1 MAYSTMNQSGFIRYS
16 ARIIFL
22 FTLSMSS
29 IVFAE
34 NYDEDVCYEE
44 DECGGSSEGSHV
56 ELTEE
61 EALKYYDVLIA
72 ELVDDLEVNL
82 AKNLVI
88 ELVDKLSKNL
98 TYQYEGELIVTL
110 ILDLAEYAADE
121 DSVLTGKE
129 LVEKL
134 VEELVAE
141 LPNADAGG
149 NSQPSTAINTEY
161 NPIIYAG
168 AAVTLGAH
176 SNVFGNIQAVAAV
189 TLGEAAVVDGSLLA
203 GAAVTLDKDGKV
215 IGDITAGE
223 AATLGGFS
231 LVHGDLSAAATVF
244 MGAGSEILG
253 DLTSDADATL
263 GADAVVGGN
272 ATAFTSVTLG
282 ADAQVGKDES
292 LGNVWAVTGP
302 IVLGDS
308 AQVKGEAKS
317 ANLLSFGMNATVGS
331 IETHY
336 ATPDELTN
344 NGKSSVAT
352 LQVELTQ
359 KQQDLGNMISAPY
372 NELDTTIP
380 MSRGFDSGV
389 YHASALATTAGIT
402 LTFKGSLSDEPEE
415 WLINVDSYISFGAN
429 LKIKLDENVAPG
441 STIVFNSGTYTT
453 IGANSNV
460 IGTIIAGTY
469 ITTGEKTTITGI
481 GSDCGGMFATNGAIT
496 IGARSTFGTIGCGP
510 AEQQDEDED
519 EYEYE
524 E

>member
-1 MAYSTMNQSGFIRYS
+1 MNQSGFIRYS

-22 FTLSMSS
+22 ITLSMSS

-34 NYDEDVCYEE
+34 NDGE
-44 DECGGSSEGSHV
+44 DECNQYGEYGECGSSSEGSHV
-56 ELTEE
+56 ELTQE
-61 EALKYYDVLIA
+61 EALNYYDELTEEVIDEYRMVL
-72 ELVDDLEVNL
+72 DS
-82 AKNLVI
+82 KLVI
-88 ELVDKLSKNL
+88 ELVDEFSQNL
-98 TYQYEGELIVTL
+98 TYQYDWPLIDIIINDIANESRELT
-110 ILDLAEYAADE
+110 
-121 DSVLTGKE
+121 
-129 LVEKL
+129 VEEL
-134 VEELVAE
+134 VEELVAD

-149 NSQPSTAINTEY
+149 NSQPSVAVNTEY

-189 TLGEAAVVDGSLLA
+189 TLGEAAVVNGSLLA

-231 LVHGDLSAAATVF
+231 LVHGDLSATATVF

-272 ATAFTSVTLG
+272 ATALTSVTLG

-317 ANLLSFGMNATVGS
+317 AHLLSRGTNATVGS
-331 IETHY
+331 FKTHY
-336 ATPDELTN
+336 ATLDELTN
-344 NGKSSVAT
+344 DGKGSVAT
-352 LQVELTQ
+352 LHVELTQ
-359 KQQDLGNMISAPY
+359 KQQDLGNKISAPY

-380 MSRGFDSGV
+380 MSRSFDSGV

-402 LTFKGSLSDEPEE
+402 LTFKGSSSREPEE
-415 WLINVDSYISFGAN
+415 WIINVDNYISFGAN
-429 LKIKLDENVAPG
+429 LKIKLDENVALG
-441 STIVFNSGTYTT
+441 SSIVFNSGTYTT

-481 GSDCGGMFATNGAIT
+481 GSNCGGMFATNGAIT
-496 IGARSTFGTIGCGP
+496 IGARSTFGKFGCGP
-510 AEQQDEDED
+510 AEQ
-519 EYEYE
+519 E
-524 E
+524 EEEEEQEEE